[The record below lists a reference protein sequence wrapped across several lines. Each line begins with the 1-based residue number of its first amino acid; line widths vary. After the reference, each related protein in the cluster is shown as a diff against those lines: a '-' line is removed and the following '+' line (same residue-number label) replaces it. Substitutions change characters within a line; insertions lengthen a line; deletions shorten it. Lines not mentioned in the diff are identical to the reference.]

1 MSLFTPEELE
11 EMRRADEEIEREF
24 RWTPEELAAS
34 YERDRG
40 AALDRKDK
48 KARRLAERQKAYR
61 EANREKAAEYQK
73 AYYEAN
79 REKVAEYQK
88 AYREAN
94 REKVAEYQ
102 KAYREAN
109 REKVAERQKGAALRK
124 LRRQAGYTQRALS
137 RLSGVSQPTISQY
150 ETGAVPFDP
159 AIFEPVFPGISRRR
173 IK

>member
-61 EANREKAAEYQK
+61 EANREKVAEYQK

-94 REKVAEYQ
+94 REKVAEY
-102 KAYREAN
+102 
-109 REKVAERQKGAALRK
+109 QKGAALRK

-150 ETGAVPFDP
+150 ETGAVRSGYLR
-159 AIFEPVFPGISRRR
+159 ACVPGDL
-173 IK
+173 

>member
-48 KARRLAERQKAYR
+48 KARRL
-61 EANREKAAEYQK
+61 
-73 AYYEAN
+73 
-79 REKVAEYQK
+79 
-88 AYREAN
+88 
-94 REKVAEYQ
+94 AEYQ

-159 AIFEPVFPGISRRR
+159 AIFEPVFPGISRGWAT
-173 IK
+173 

>member
-61 EANREKAAEYQK
+61 EANREK
-73 AYYEAN
+73 
-79 REKVAEYQK
+79 
-88 AYREAN
+88 
-94 REKVAEYQ
+94 
-102 KAYREAN
+102 
-109 REKVAERQKGAALRK
+109 VAERQKGAALRK
-124 LRRQAGYTQRALS
+124 LRRQAGYTQRSLS